1 MKWEDI
7 LKVDINMGDARRL
20 GRDYSIRDMYE
31 GKLVSQEEYDEMTNE
46 ERRNYHGRIANYLR
60 YAESSR
66 GVNLGSLGQELR
78 FHSIMQNRLQQGS
91 ILPTY
96 PTYIEGFESQT
107 KPRKPRTPEVKP
119 SRAKISILD
128 YFMMYRNRG
137 LGIPTVQN
145 IEEEE
150 GRFLTNG
157 ELEEYNNLR
166 ERYEV

>member
-1 MKWEDI
+1 MKWENI
-7 LKVDINMGDARRL
+7 LKVDINIRDAQRL

-31 GKLVSQEEYDEMTNE
+31 GKLVSQEEYDEMTDE

-60 YAESSR
+60 YAERSR
-66 GVNLGSLGQELR
+66 GVNLGSLEEELR
-78 FHSIMQNRLQQGS
+78 FHNIMQSRLQQGS

-96 PTYIEGFESQT
+96 PTYVEGFESQT
-107 KPRKPRTPEVKP
+107 QGRKPPKVKP
-119 SRAKISILD
+119 VRTKIPILD

-150 GRFLTNG
+150 GKSLTNE